1 MKRLSAVSLSSG
13 AAAGTVRLFSDNNSS
28 LNSYEAGDVKEE
40 LQKFQDACKAML
52 VGINQK
58 ISANKFEYD
67 EADIREAFAEILKEE
82 ESKSLI
88 IKEIESGLSA
98 KEAVRKV
105 YEGFADKLDESDDEL
120 LRARAADLRAL
131 ASDLFEV
138 NLVEIGKKNLK
149 SNTES
154 DDLDNRNE
162 KGKTGIIL
170 VSERVSP
177 TKLLMSD
184 IESVSA
190 IVSRCGGTNDHTAII
205 ARMRKIPYVTGVDI
219 SELEDGESILVDANE
234 GLVIK
239 DITQS
244 EINDYLKNSSIIN
257 DANTRIVNKIAIEY
271 KDRINILANVSSDKD
286 FESLPNEY
294 EGVGLL
300 RLEAFYMSKKDT
312 PSEDEIVALLE
323 SLSKKSAGKKV
334 RVRTLDLGGD
344 KALTYLDTSLYGDAR
359 GLALSLKIPNEFE
372 KEVRAISSAAGNYEI
387 MFPVVEEVN
396 DLRRAVEIV
405 RKYNK
410 DIRIG
415 IMTETKRG
423 VENLEELLT
432 MCDFVSIGT
441 NDLTADIL
449 QEDRSNIDKYSNFSI
464 EELTEKNES
473 INTDKGIQSRNKI
486 EEIKEVVKYI
496 EKIIDTTHKAGKK
509 VCICGE
515 AASNKDWLERF
526 ISMGLDEI
534 SIRVWE

>member
-1 MKRLSAVSLSSG
+1 MKRFPAVSLSSG
-13 AAAGTVRLFSDNNSS
+13 VAAGSVRLFSDNNSS

-40 LQKFQDACKAML
+40 LQKFTDACQAML
-52 VGINQK
+52 EGINQK

-67 EADIREAFAEILKEE
+67 EADIREAFAEILKDE
-82 ESKSLI
+82 ESNSLI
-88 IKEIESGLSA
+88 IKEIEGGLSA

-105 YEGFADKLDESDDEL
+105 YESFADKLDESDDEL

-131 ASDLFEV
+131 ASDLFDSDNVDE
-138 NLVEIGKKNLK
+138 
-149 SNTES
+149 SNDE
-154 DDLDNRNE
+154 DR
-162 KGKTGIIL
+162 TGIIL

-184 IESVSA
+184 IEAISA

-219 SELEDGESILVDANE
+219 SKFEDGESILVDANE
-234 GLVIK
+234 GLIIK
-239 DITQS
+239 DISQN
-244 EINDYLKNSSIIN
+244 EVKDYLKNSSIIN
-257 DANTRIVNKIAIEY
+257 DENTRIVNKIAIEY
-271 KDRINILANVSSDKD
+271 KDRINVLANVSSDAD
-286 FESLPNEY
+286 YETLPSEF

-300 RLEAFYMSKKDT
+300 RLEAFYMSKNDT
-312 PSEDEIVALLE
+312 PNEDEIVALLE
-323 SLSKKSAGKKV
+323 PLSKKSCGKTV

-344 KALTYLDTSLYGDAR
+344 KALSYLDTNIYGNAR
-359 GLALSLKIPNEFE
+359 GLALSFKIPNEFE
-372 KEVRAISSAAGNYEI
+372 KEVRAISRAAGTFEI
-387 MFPVVEEVN
+387 MFPVVEEVE

-405 RKYNK
+405 RRYNK

-449 QEDRSNIDKYSNFSI
+449 HKDRSVD
-464 EELTEKNES
+464 TEKGS
-473 INTDKGIQSRNKI
+473 QYTDI
-486 EEIKEVVKYI
+486 EKEEVAGYI
-496 EKIIDTTHKAGKK
+496 EKIIGTTHKAGKK

-515 AASNKDWLERF
+515 AASNRDWLDRF